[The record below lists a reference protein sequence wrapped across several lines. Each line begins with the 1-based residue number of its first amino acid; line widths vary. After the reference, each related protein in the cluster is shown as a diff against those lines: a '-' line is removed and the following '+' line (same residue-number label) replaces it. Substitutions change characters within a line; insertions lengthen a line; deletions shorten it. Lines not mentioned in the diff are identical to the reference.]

1 MAISHVESL
10 ERRLFHYQVVPN
22 SLSWPCQQTLA
33 VYNPPALQL
42 SYGYSDG
49 SILLMDAG
57 RGNLKIAQWQRER
70 TGALQAGEMEY
81 IS

>member
-1 MAISHVESL
+1 M
-10 ERRLFHYQVVPN
+10 
-22 SLSWPCQQTLA
+22 
-33 VYNPPALQL
+33 YNPPALQL

-49 SILLMDAG
+49 SMLLMDAG